1 MLNFLHIRRG
11 SFFMIKFHDFG
22 ISLVEYGE
30 RGKKNEFPLFDQ
42 CPNCKCH
49 SHGNLHRNGYYW
61 RYGITDETTVRI
73 PICRL
78 RCLQCEVNIS
88 ILPDFLIPYF
98 QHTIHT
104 VLERVKK
111 ILQRKKAK
119 GSRQLVRFY
128 LNRFLTCINWI
139 HSFFISLGKISGM
152 SEDINSEATKY
163 MKMILDF
170 GESPF
175 LRRSRGHLSKY
186 FMAN

>member
-1 MLNFLHIRRG
+1 
-11 SFFMIKFHDFG
+11 MIISHDFG
-22 ISLVEYGE
+22 IGVVEYEE
-30 RGKKNEFPLFDQ
+30 RGKNNEFPLFDT
-42 CPNCKCH
+42 CPNCKCPA
-49 SHGNLHRNGYYW
+49 HGNLHRNGYYW
-61 RYGITDETTVRI
+61 RYGITEVVTLRI

-78 RCLQCEVNIS
+78 KCLQCEVNIS

-104 VLERVKK
+104 VMKRVNQILKK
-111 ILQRKKAK
+111 KKAK
-119 GSRQLVRFY
+119 GSRQLLRFH
-128 LNRFLTCINWI
+128 LNRYLKCINWI
-139 HSFFISLGKISGM
+139 HSFFIGIGKICGM
-152 SEDINSEATKY
+152 SGDIKKEATKY